1 MHLPSAGMIR
11 FRFDGFAFA
20 SQPCDGHPEV
30 SGNIGE
36 GAAGARG
43 VAGGVEDADWSVLR
57 SRSVNPLV

>member
-30 SGNIGE
+30 GLTIGKCSG
-36 GAAGARG
+36 GARG
-43 VAGGVEDADWSVLR
+43 VGGEKRTILPGGSEDGTLIQ
-57 SRSVNPLV
+57 